1 MSLHYFI
8 QRASA
13 KEKPTKTSIQTSP
26 GGQIDALR
34 QGYVLGHNVPG
45 SNRRF
50 WRVILNGN
58 GHMDGRIR

>member
-50 WRVILNGN
+50 
-58 GHMDGRIR
+58 